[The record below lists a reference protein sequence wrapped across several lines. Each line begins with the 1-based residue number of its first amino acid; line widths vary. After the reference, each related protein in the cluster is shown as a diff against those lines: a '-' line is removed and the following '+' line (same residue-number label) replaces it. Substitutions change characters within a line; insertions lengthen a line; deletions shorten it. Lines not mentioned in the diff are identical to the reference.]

1 MKLTPDNIPL
11 YSFDEMVAAG
21 FALRTLER
29 WKHPIKIAD
38 STDRRMK
45 WFNFNELKPKYQQR
59 IIAKF
64 GSVNTTKEADVEPK
78 EPVLSL
84 DKYSKKDIE
93 LAMARY
99 NIVKAYRKAA
109 ENETIRKG
117 EAKNDFLDMVK
128 LGLICQ
134 KEYQI
139 INGKLSYPT
148 LQRWD
153 QIMREGKNTMDD
165 LLPKLREVKVGA
177 ELEKEHK
184 DTLITLYCGQNQL
197 KVSECIRLAQR
208 QWKTKGMP
216 EVNELRCRK
225 FLNEWA
231 RTNSAT
237 ATFLRKGV
245 KALRDE
251 VLPWIDRDEDSIKF
265 MDVLVADGHVL
276 NFQIVNPITGKL
288 CRPTLVAWVDMA
300 TRMPMGYEI
309 MYTEN
314 TRSVLSA
321 FRNACLNAGKLAGI
335 EGGIL
340 PKAVYMDNGKS
351 FKNKFFTAEIDLE
364 NELGGLFERLRP
376 FGLEHIAFAHPYN
389 ARAKIIERVFRDFGE
404 IERQLPTYCGNDIE
418 NKPASLKRNEV
429 WHRGQ
434 IKKYF
439 DQHGKPTLQGS
450 YLIIKEWIDQFNDR
464 ESDGKYLKGQSPFEA
479 AYSHITEIDFEP
491 RTLAIDHFDYML
503 MHEKVSRLGRN
514 GFNVGGLWYYNAS
527 KFTQIAKDDT
537 EYRLR
542 YDVLNPDRIL
552 VYHEDGRLW
561 CSAGLWIGQ
570 KTHAMAALG
579 SDADREKV
587 KQSNK
592 ALKGIEKEV
601 LKVAKNDVLNGILE
615 LPEHVA
621 SALPEAEPELVLVEN
636 TNDNLITTSD
646 GRKIKLRYF

>member
-1 MKLTPDNIPL
+1 MSMLNEDRTYYTYEELIK
-11 YSFDEMVAAG
+11 AG
-21 FALRTLER
+21 FKRATILS
-29 WKHPIKIAD
+29 WKPPVKVKNPQD
-38 STDRRMK
+38 GRQVLY
-45 WFNFNELKPKYQQR
+45 NFNELKPKYQEK
-59 IIAKF
+59 IKAL
-64 GSVNTTKEADVEPK
+64 SNTLEEKYPI
-78 EPVLSL
+78 EPVLPL
-84 DKYSKKDIE
+84 EQYSKKDIE

-99 NIVKAYRKAA
+99 NLVKEYRKAA
-109 ENETIRKG
+109 ENATGSKV
-117 EAKNDFLDMVK
+117 EAKNDFVNMVV

-139 INGKLSYPT
+139 INEKLSFKT
-148 LQRWD
+148 LERWD
-153 QIMREGKNTMDD
+153 KAMRDGKNTMDD

-251 VLPWIDRDEDSIKF
+251 VLPWIDRDEESIRF

-479 AYSHITEIDFEP
+479 AYSHMTEIDFEP